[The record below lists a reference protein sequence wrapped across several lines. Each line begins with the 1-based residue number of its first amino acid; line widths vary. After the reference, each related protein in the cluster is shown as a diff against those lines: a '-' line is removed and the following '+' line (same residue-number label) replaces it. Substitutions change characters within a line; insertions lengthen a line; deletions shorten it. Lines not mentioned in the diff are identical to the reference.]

1 MADKATNHEIVVLAS
16 AARTATL
23 QSGDQSNPVGQ
34 GLILFL
40 NVSAVTATPSITPY
54 LQIKDMISDNYATVW
69 TAATAV
75 TATGQYT
82 YLFALGG
89 SGSVGSFTEAVNL
102 RLGRTWRLGVTHA
115 DTDSITYSVSGVM
128 LA

>member
-1 MADKATNHEIVVLAS
+1 MQEWNEEHTILAS

-23 QSGDQSNPVGQ
+23 QSDDQDNEYGRAH
-34 GLILFL
+34 ILFL

-54 LQIKDMISDNYATVW
+54 LQIKDSISGNYATVW
-69 TAATAV
+69 TAAAAV

-89 SGSVGSFTEAVNL
+89 SGSVGSYTEGVNL
-102 RLGRTWRLGVTHA
+102 RLGRIWRLGVTHG
-115 DTDSITYSVSGVM
+115 DTDSITYSVSAVT
-128 LA
+128 LV